1 MTKFHLL
8 LNFEFF
14 YNLTMK
20 NQKTGILFVCHGNI
34 CRSPMAEFIMKSLA
48 EEAGLSDRFTISSK
62 ATSTE
67 ELGNPIYPP
76 AKAELNR
83 NGIRLEPHYASQ
95 VTRGDYNIYDYII
108 VMDSNN
114 MRNIMR
120 IMGTNPSGKIYKL
133 LDFTDTPGD
142 IADPWFSNNF
152 SLTFRQI
159 KKGCECLLERLIKE

>member
-1 MTKFHLL
+1 MTKFVLL
-8 LNFEFF
+8 LNFDFF
-14 YNLTMK
+14 YNSGMETK
-20 NQKTGILFVCHGNI
+20 KTGILFVCHGNI
-34 CRSPMAEFIMKSLA
+34 CRSPMAEFIMKDLV
-48 EEAGLSDRFTISSK
+48 EQKNLSGSFTIASK

-76 AKAELNR
+76 AKAELKR

-95 VTRGDYNIYDYII
+95 VTRGDYNLYDYII

-120 IMGTNPSGKIYKL
+120 IMGTDPSGKIYKL
-133 LDFTDTPGD
+133 LDFTDKPGD

-152 SLTFRQI
+152 ALTYCQI
-159 KKGCECLLERLIKE
+159 KKGCECLLERIQKQ